1 MASHLRQPDEQGDAR
16 PQGREQQGG
25 YQQPTS
31 YQRTYDGSSAPRPV
45 HMAPGTTTS
54 VGYQSIVTESQDGR
68 DARGRRRSSAKR
80 NNRRRE
86 RSYRQTDPYD
96 IAGRRSKSPWKRLGR
111 VLSTLLFIVGV
122 GLIVYAAY
130 TYLYAQYQY
139 YLTDEN
145 NEALAEYATVS
156 DDASTAPVVDWEALK
171 AVNDDV
177 VGWVYIPG
185 TVVNYPVYQAD
196 DNSYYLHTT
205 AEGEYSVGGQIF
217 LDYANTA
224 PGLVDYQ
231 SVIYGHHLRN
241 GAMFEVIADMT
252 NQEMF
257 DSVVTV
263 WYVTEDATYELV
275 PLLTYEIDEE
285 DTDAGE
291 TVRTF
296 TFDSV
301 EDYQSYLLELLAI
314 SSSSAENAEE
324 LIATGANVLSL
335 CTCTYDSDFDEGR
348 GRAIFVCIVTDV
360 TYTSAD
366 DDATDDAS
374 ADDATDEATDTAT
387 EADSDE
393 TS

>member
-1 MASHLRQPDEQGDAR
+1 MASHMRQPDEQGGAR
-16 PQGREQQGG
+16 SQGRGGQGG

-31 YQRTYDGSSAPRPV
+31 YQRAYDGSSAPRPV

-54 VGYQSIVTESQDGR
+54 VGYQSIVTEPEDGR

-86 RSYRQTDPYD
+86 RNYRQTDPYD
-96 IAGRRSKSPWKRLGR
+96 IAGRRSKSPWRRLGR

-145 NEALAEYATVS
+145 NDTLAEYATVS
-156 DDASTAPVVDWEALK
+156 DNPSSVPVVDWDALK

-185 TVVNYPVYQAD
+185 TVVNFPVYQAD
-196 DNSYYLHTT
+196 DNSYYLHTS

-231 SVIYGHHLRN
+231 SIIYGHHLRN
-241 GAMFEVIADMT
+241 GAMFKVIADMD
-252 NQEMF
+252 NQEVF
-257 DSVVTV
+257 DSVTTV
-263 WYVTEDATYELV
+263 WYVTEDAAYELV
-275 PLLTYEIDEE
+275 PLLVYKTDED
-285 DTDAGE
+285 DTN
-291 TVRTF
+291 VRMF

-301 EDYQSYLLELLAI
+301 EEYQSYLTDLLAQAVT
-314 SSSSAENAEE
+314 SAEDAEE

-335 CTCTYDSDFDEGR
+335 CTCNYDEEFDDGEGR
-348 GRAIFVCIVTDV
+348 TVLVCIVTDV
-360 TYTSAD
+360 TYTS
-366 DDATDDAS
+366 TDDT
-374 ADDATDEATDTAT
+374 ADNDDTTDDSATDEEAADDEATS
-387 EADSDE
+387 E
-393 TS
+393 